1 MSEYFIEIYGE
12 DIPSWSQI
20 EAEKFIFN
28 FFSHHMNQKQIPFD
42 QIKVFSSSKRIGCSL
57 SGVPSIRKSE
67 VILLKGPAV
76 GSNEQAILGFMKSNN
91 ITNKKLLKKKKINY
105 KEYFFYEKTI
115 PEIYYLEIFQ
125 ELTINILHNFKWKTS
140 MRWSNITEKWIRPI
154 KNIVCFFDN
163 NIIDLSFAGIKT
175 CNKFYG
181 NTYYKE
187 STFKFKNFRD
197 YKKVLEKEL
206 VYIYRDER
214 IERIVKQ
221 LENIEATKKLTFNY
235 DKSLLIECANFCEN
249 PVIFQGQFDK
259 KFFNMPQIFIQT
271 ILKEKQKYFSFR
283 DCEGNLSNIFAFV
296 ANNKEDSTMKIRND
310 HQKVLEARLKD
321 TLFFIND
328 DLNIQLYDRREK
340 LKDIIYFEG
349 VGNLYEK
356 TQRLLE
362 ISKTFC
368 KEITLELTPE
378 MEKIILICK
387 SDLTT
392 QVINE
397 FPSLQGKVGYYYASK
412 QDFQKDYCKAIMEQ
426 YLPNNLDNN
435 VPKMKLSICLSLVEK
450 LDHIVGA
457 FIANKKPSGSKD
469 PYAIRR
475 AVIGLI
481 RILIENKISVNLEN
495 YINQII
501 GLYKIENIKIQ
512 KEILNFIDTRLKI
525 YLKELG
531 YDTKVQNAV
540 SVNCKNNPYML
551 FEKSIILLK
560 ISEKKIFQDFLNS
573 YKRLHSLLQN
583 QDIKDTVPNEDLFK
597 SSEEKELL
605 KTMSDFKKY
614 IDTESDHFSYETS
627 FNKLFKIHNFINNF
641 LDNNI
646 VNVDDPQ
653 IRANRLY
660 LLKHCKLQ
668 LEKHTIFSEIL

>member
-28 FFSHHMNQKQIPFD
+28 YFSEHMKQKQIPFD
-42 QIKVFSSSKRIGCSL
+42 QINVFSSSKRIGCSI
-57 SGVPSIRKSE
+57 SGIPSIRKSQ
-67 VILLKGPAV
+67 IITLKGPAV
-76 GSNEQAILGFMKSNN
+76 SSNEQSILGFMKSNN
-91 ITNKKLLKKKKINY
+91 IVNKNSLKKKKINN

-115 PEIYYLEIFQ
+115 PEIFNLEIFQ

-140 MRWSNITEKWIRPI
+140 MRWSNISEKWIRPI
-154 KNIVCFFDN
+154 KNIVCYFDN
-163 NIIDLSFAGIKT
+163 KIIDLSFAGIKT
-175 CNKFYG
+175 CHKFHG

-187 STFKFKNFRD
+187 STFNFKNFLD
-197 YKKVLEKEL
+197 YKKILEKEF
-206 VYIYRDER
+206 VSIYREER
-214 IERIVKQ
+214 IKKIVKE
-221 LENIEATKKLTFNY
+221 LENIEANNKLTFNY
-235 DKSLLIECANFCEN
+235 DKGLLIECANFCEN
-249 PVIFQGQFDK
+249 PVVFQGHFNK

-283 DCEGNLSNIFAFV
+283 DSEGNLSNIFAFV
-296 ANNKEDSTMKIRND
+296 ANNKEDPTMKIRND

-328 DLNIQLYDRREK
+328 DLNIQLYDRREQ
-340 LKDIIYFEG
+340 LKEIIYFEG
-349 VGNLYEK
+349 LGNLYEK
-356 TQRLLE
+356 SQRLLQ

-378 MEKIILICK
+378 MKKIILISK

-392 QVINE
+392 LVVNE

-412 QDFQKDYCKAIMEQ
+412 EGFHKNNCKAIMEQ

-435 VPKMKLSICLSLVEK
+435 VPKMKLSICLSFVEK

-475 AVIGLI
+475 AAIGLI

-501 GLYKIENIKIQ
+501 KLYKIENIKIQ
-512 KEILNFIDTRLKI
+512 KEILNFIYTRLNI

-560 ISEKKIFQDFLNS
+560 ISEKKIFQEFLNS

-583 QDIKDTVPNEDLFK
+583 QNIKDTSPNEDLFN
-597 SSEEKELL
+597 SLEEKELL
-605 KTMSDFKKY
+605 NVMSDFKNY
-614 IDTESDHFSYETS
+614 IDNESDNFSYETS
-627 FNKLFKIHNFINNF
+627 FTKLFKLPNFINNF
-641 LDNNI
+641 LDNNV
-646 VNVDDPQ
+646 VNVDDPE

-660 LLKHCKLQ
+660 LIKHCKLQ
-668 LEKHTIFSEIL
+668 LEKHTMFSEIL